1 MRIILIALSL
11 GLLSTSV
18 YAQQPALEQTR
29 GERLRN
35 GIELIKKA
43 YNRQQSSL
51 KGYWDAQ
58 IQNESARIYT
68 ILANI
73 QPQDP
78 LPAWELALP
87 STIQPTDYAE
97 LIPSYGFTPRGPVG
111 SATEVWTGLAS
122 GPAQFSVCL
131 TRDVATPVDLAN
143 LMATVGRFPER
154 IGLEF
159 RAAGCTQAFSTPGS
173 ASEYPITVGL
183 FKTFSGYAAPVI
195 PQAVLD
201 AIEQER
207 LQREAAASGG

>member
-1 MRIILIALSL
+1 MRITSIVLSL
-11 GLLSTSV
+11 GLLSTSA

-29 GERLRN
+29 GDRLRN
-35 GIELIKKA
+35 GIELVKKA
-43 YNRQQSSL
+43 YNRQQTSL
-51 KGYWDAQ
+51 KSYWDAQ
-58 IQNESARIYT
+58 VQTESSRIYT

-87 STIQPTDYAE
+87 STIQPVDYAQ

-111 SATEVWTGLAS
+111 SATEVWAGLAS

-143 LMATVGRFPER
+143 LMATVGRFPQR
-154 IGLEF
+154 IALEF
-159 RAAGCTQAFSTPGS
+159 RAAGCTEAFSSPTS
-173 ASEYPITVGL
+173 ASEYPISVGL
-183 FKTFSGYAAPVI
+183 FKTFNGYAAPVV